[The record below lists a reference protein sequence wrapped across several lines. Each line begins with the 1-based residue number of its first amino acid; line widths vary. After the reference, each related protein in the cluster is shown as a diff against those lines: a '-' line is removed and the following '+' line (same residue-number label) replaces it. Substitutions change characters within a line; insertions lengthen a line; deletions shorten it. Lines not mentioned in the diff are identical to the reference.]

1 MIWDRH
7 GSEQCRFQRPDSP
20 RRSVCRSHTLLGS
33 SHAMRC
39 SQRQKP
45 TQRHAERAQEHSTQ
59 AGSTADLEHVQPTV
73 APRACDPLRET
84 MPAHQYRLSRDFRAR
99 QEPSGTADR
108 STSMNLPRM
117 TAKTA
122 IGVVGEDVVGSLQL
136 APSMDSISFS
146 ASTSPLNFSTTSS
159 VPRPPSRTPKK
170 RRHLAQRDDHA
181 GAERPDPA
189 FERPLPP
196 IRLRPLF
203 WIGAR
208 TTRLGGLVGGT

>member
-122 IGVVGEDVVGSLQL
+122 IRVVGEDVVGSLQL
-136 APSMDSISFS
+136 ELSMNSISSS
-146 ASTSPLNFSTTSS
+146 ASFSPLNFRTTSS
-159 VPRPPSRTPKK
+159 TSQPPRWMLKERC
-170 RRHLAQRDDHA
+170 RLDQRDGHA
-181 GAERPDPA
+181 SEERPDPA
-189 FERPLPP
+189 FERPFSAIP
-196 IRLRPLF
+196 LRPLF
-203 WIGAR
+203 WIDAR
-208 TTRLGGLVGGT
+208 TE

>member
-136 APSMDSISFS
+136 ELSMNSISSS
-146 ASTSPLNFSTTSS
+146 ASFSPLNFRTTSS
-159 VPRPPSRTPKK
+159 TSQPPRWMPKE
-170 RRHLAQRDDHA
+170 RCRLDQRDGHA
-181 GAERPDPA
+181 SEERPDPA
-189 FERPLPP
+189 FERPFPAIP
-196 IRLRPLF
+196 LRPLF
-203 WIGAR
+203 WIDAR
-208 TTRLGGLVGGT
+208 PE